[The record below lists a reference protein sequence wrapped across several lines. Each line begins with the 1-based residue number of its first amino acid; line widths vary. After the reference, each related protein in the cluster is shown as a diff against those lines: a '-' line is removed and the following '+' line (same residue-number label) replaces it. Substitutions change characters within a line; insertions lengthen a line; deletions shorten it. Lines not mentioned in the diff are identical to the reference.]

1 MNKQQRKVVHVE
13 LINPPTGYK
22 RHYYFGSVAA
32 IYDTLP
38 EDVLGISKGSLWSS
52 PRIEDGVFE
61 NKKVIIR
68 FGVIRAKKTNRG
80 GKKE

>member
-1 MNKQQRKVVHVE
+1 MDRKIVHVE
-13 LINPPTGYK
+13 LREEYDGK

-38 EDVLGISKGSLWSS
+38 EDVLGISKVSLWSS